1 MHLEFWS
8 PAGAFMALWQ
18 SRYGLIF
25 LLHFH
30 IWNNKGWYDAWW
42 LQSSNQSDND
52 SSDNDDDDDE
62 DVTLDDK
69 SGLELSTEQRK
80 ELSTASDDELN
91 EINDQRY
98 TGNVKSQN
106 RKQRK
111 QITVKTADRP
121 DEYDYDSSDEEVCV
135 NLYST
140 IIWQIRFTFAMF
152 AYF

>member
-1 MHLEFWS
+1 MK
-8 PAGAFMALWQ
+8 
-18 SRYGLIF
+18 
-25 LLHFH
+25 
-30 IWNNKGWYDAWW
+30 NNKGWYDAWW

-52 SSDNDDDDDE
+52 SSDNDDDDDDDE

-152 AYF
+152 ANF